1 VRAFVSDHA
10 DVPAAVGYSTPCIM
24 SLRWRKFGNMLAG
37 AAPLLG
43 AVISMAWLGWSS
55 EAGATSMLWA
65 MATHPIGAIAL
76 IQTLYT
82 ALLGVLW
89 LKYQPF
95 TAPEGVTWPKVS
107 VIIPAYNEGPMV
119 GRSIRSVAACA
130 YPKDKLEVIVVDDG
144 SRDDTARVA
153 AEHRA
158 WPIRLPVNR
167 GGGFALRVGFAAARR
182 LGARYVITLD
192 ADGQHRFADLPSVL
206 APLRRGAAHVV
217 IGSRRLGRSRDAS
230 RLRNLGVRVFSAVLT
245 RLSGQRITDCASGL
259 RGLDLASLGAL
270 SLRQRRHHTAELIL
284 EAARR
289 NLVIVEVPI
298 TIDPRRR
305 GASKKGS
312 SALYALRFAA
322 TILSTWLRC

>member
-1 VRAFVSDHA
+1 MPTAPLVVAVSWEVWCAAALLAAGAWAGLVRARRAA
-10 DVPAAVGYSTPCIM
+10 DRRDALDARACEAAVDGAM
-24 SLRWRKFGNMLAG
+24 SGLPAGMTGPVELVLVMPAYDEADNLRELLPSR
-37 AAPLLG
+37 PRELLG
-43 AVISMAWLGWSS
+43 L
-55 EAGATSMLWA
+55 
-65 MATHPIGAIAL
+65 
-76 IQTLYT
+76 
-82 ALLGVLW
+82 
-89 LKYQPF
+89 
-95 TAPEGVTWPKVS
+95 
-107 VIIPAYNEGPMV
+107 
-119 GRSIRSVAACA
+119 AAH
-130 YPKDKLEVIVVDDG
+130 LIVVDDG